1 MATLAISVATNLIVA
16 AGCGVSIWN
25 SSRNL
30 EQISERE
37 LQLQK
42 NTGDITYLDEVLT
55 MSARMAAST
64 GDLAWLQRYEN
75 HVPLLDQAIAQ
86 TLKNVTEDIRADAS
100 KTDAANKRLI
110 EIEDQAFGL
119 VKANKAEDAQKLLAG
134 EEYELLKAQYAEG
147 NRQVIKRIEIFINQ
161 QLEAYQNQLKNSIN
175 FAGLVAFPIL
185 LASWIL
191 VLAAVRDYVRDK
203 QATQDKINQSQ
214 LDQLVLNSQ
223 LQEEID
229 TRKRQEEET
238 RQDNDQLQGDIIEL
252 LDVVANVEEGDFT
265 TQATVNDRATGL
277 IADTL
282 NRLIEE
288 LGSILKQVSATSRQ
302 VSASSIRQKDIS
314 EIVARNTDQQSQEV
328 MQVLGLIN
336 DVRSFA
342 TNAAQQLA
350 TTNQSLVTL
359 NTAVAQGQVEIGS
372 LGEEIDVLQQGSDRI
387 VQQMKTLGEFVGLTD
402 QFVQDQGDIA
412 EQTQMLA
419 LNAALVA
426 ARASEQSDP
435 KRFAQV
441 AQEFES
447 IANQVSQ
454 LAQQTNDGL
463 GSLEQRS
470 AQIHRVVADVDADVQ
485 RLGGVVDD
493 FTQGVRHTQS
503 VFQKVQDVTGQ
514 AVASGEAVAK
524 TSEEIVHTSEQ
535 TAMTME
541 AIAQLSNQIASQS
554 DDAQQLADTMNQ
566 LSDDLLEK
574 VKVFTLPEEDE
585 FTLLQTTPVEQPE
598 AFTADS
604 QSEDLNPI
612 VESEEIASPLE
623 YEELSPMAES
633 EEFTSEAQFEEFTS
647 ALESEEVTTAEQFGE
662 SIPTEDL
669 EESTPVLASE
679 ESVPVAQTEKLEAVE
694 ASIPAAESEAL
705 FPSMECADLT
715 PTAESDA
722 SVPVEQSEDLTP
734 LMDSEAVMPTAESEE
749 SLSAESSDEFTLA
762 EQSEGLTSN
771 PDSVETIAVEPS
783 DELISAEE
791 SEEPTPAAESE
802 ESTLAEHSEDA
813 VAAEES
819 EESAS
824 SESALAV

>member
-1 MATLAISVATNLIVA
+1 MNSDQLQPSISDQAFSIQYYSPLHHAKQFVRKNLVATLSISVATSLLVT

-30 EQISERE
+30 EQIAERE
-37 LQLQK
+37 LKLQK
-42 NTGDITYLDEVLT
+42 HTGEITYFDEVLT

-64 GDLAWLQRYEN
+64 GDLVWLQRYEQ

-86 TLKNVTEDIRADAS
+86 TFDNVTEDIRADAS

-110 EIEDQAFGL
+110 ELEEQAFGL

-134 EEYELLKAQYAEG
+134 EEYELLKAQYTEG
-147 NRQVIKRIEIFINQ
+147 NRQVTKRIEIFIDQ
-161 QLEAYQNQLKNSIN
+161 QLETSQNQLKNSIG

-185 LASWIL
+185 LAGWIL
-191 VLAAVRDYVRDK
+191 VLVAVRDYVRDK
-203 QATQDKINQSQ
+203 QDSQDKINQSQ

-229 TRKRQEEET
+229 SRKQQEEEA

-265 TQATVNDRATGL
+265 IQATVNDRATGL

-288 LGSILKQVSATSRQ
+288 LGSILTQVSATSRQ
-302 VSASSIRQKDIS
+302 VSASSTRQKDIS
-314 EIVARNTDQQSQEV
+314 EVVARNTDQQSQEV

-350 TTNQSLVTL
+350 TTNRSLVTL

-454 LAQQTNDGL
+454 LAQKTNDGL

-503 VFQKVQDVTGQ
+503 VFQEVQEVTGQ
-514 AVASGEAVAK
+514 AVESGETVAK
-524 TSEEIVHTSEQ
+524 TSEDIVQTSEQ

-541 AIAQLSNQIASQS
+541 AIAQLSTQIASQS
-554 DDAQQLADTMNQ
+554 DDAQQLADAMNL
-566 LSDDLLEK
+566 LSDDLLGK
-574 VKVFTLPEEDE
+574 VQVFTLPEEED
-585 FTLLQTTPVEQPE
+585 FTILQTSPSPQPE
-598 AFTADS
+598 EFTADEP
-604 QSEDLNPI
+604 SEELRPI
-612 VESEEIASPLE
+612 AESEEFTADEPF
-623 YEELSPMAES
+623 EELSPIAES
-633 EEFTSEAQFEEFTS
+633 EAFTSEAQFEELTS
-647 ALESEEVTTAEQFGE
+647 ALESEEFMTAEQF
-662 SIPTEDL
+662 
-669 EESTPVLASE
+669 EESVSTEESE
-679 ESVPVAQTEKLEAVE
+679 ESVPVGQTEELTPVAEVE
-694 ASIPAAESEAL
+694 VFTPAAESEAL
-705 FPSMECADLT
+705 FPAI
-715 PTAESDA
+715 
-722 SVPVEQSEDLTP
+722 
-734 LMDSEAVMPTAESEE
+734 DSEEFTPGLESEE
-749 SLSAESSDEFTLA
+749 SVPMGQFDEFALAEESEETLLPESSESFIPAGESEELTSDSVSEDSILA
-762 EQSEGLTSN
+762 EQSE
-771 PDSVETIAVEPS
+771 DS
-783 DELISAEE
+783 ISAEE
-791 SEEPTPAAESE
+791 PE
-802 ESTLAEHSEDA
+802 EST
-813 VAAEES
+813 
-819 EESAS
+819 S

>member
-1 MATLAISVATNLIVA
+1 MNSDQLQPSPSDQAFSIQYSSPLHHAKQFVRKNLVATLSISVVTSLLVA

-30 EQISERE
+30 EQIAERE
-37 LQLQK
+37 LKLQK
-42 NTGDITYLDEVLT
+42 HTGEITYFDEVLT

-75 HVPLLDQAIAQ
+75 HVPLLDQALAQ
-86 TLKNVTEDIRADAS
+86 TFDNVSEDIRADAS

-110 EIEDQAFGL
+110 ELEEQAFGL
-119 VKANKAEDAQKLLAG
+119 IKANKAEDAQKLLAG

-147 NRQVIKRIEIFINQ
+147 NRQVTKRIEIFINK
-161 QLEAYQNQLKNSIN
+161 QLETSQNQLKNSIG

-185 LASWIL
+185 LAGWIL
-191 VLAAVRDYVRDK
+191 ILVAVRDYVREK
-203 QATQDKINQSQ
+203 QDTQDKINQSQ

-229 TRKRQEEET
+229 SRKRQEEEA

-302 VSASSIRQKDIS
+302 VSASSTRQKDIS

-350 TTNQSLVTL
+350 TTKQSLVTL

-372 LGEEIDVLQQGSDRI
+372 LGEDIDVLQQGSDRI

-435 KRFAQV
+435 KKFAQV
-441 AQEFES
+441 AQEFEA

-503 VFQKVQDVTGQ
+503 VFQEVQDVTGQ
-514 AVASGEAVAK
+514 AVESGEAVAK
-524 TSEEIVHTSEQ
+524 TSEDIVQTSEQ

-541 AIAQLSNQIASQS
+541 AIAQLSTQIASQS

-566 LSDDLLEK
+566 LSADLLGK
-574 VKVFTLPEEDE
+574 VKVFTLPEEED
-585 FTLLQTTPVEQPE
+585 FTLLQTTPLTQPE
-598 AFTADS
+598 EFTADE
-604 QSEDLNPI
+604 QSEDLSPI
-612 VESEEIASPLE
+612 AESTDFTNDEPF
-623 YEELSPMAES
+623 EELSPIAESEEFVSDTPFEELSPIAES
-633 EEFTSEAQFEEFTS
+633 EEFTSEEQVEELTS
-647 ALESEEVTTAEQFGE
+647 ALESEEFTTAEQFEE
-662 SIPTEDL
+662 SILTA
-669 EESTPVLASE
+669 ESEQLTPIAEAEAVLPAADSEALFPALASE
-679 ESVPVAQTEKLEAVE
+679 ESVLVGQKEELTPVVE
-694 ASIPAAESEAL
+694 AEELIPTAASEESIPAEPSEAL
-705 FPSMECADLT
+705 T
-715 PTAESDA
+715 SD
-722 SVPVEQSEDLTP
+722 SK
-734 LMDSEAVMPTAESEE
+734 SEE
-749 SLSAESSDEFTLA
+749 SMLA
-762 EQSEGLTSN
+762 EQPE
-771 PDSVETIAVEPS
+771 DA
-783 DELISAEE
+783 AEE
-791 SEEPTPAAESE
+791 PE
-802 ESTLAEHSEDA
+802 EST
-813 VAAEES
+813 
-819 EESAS
+819 S